1 MKEEF
6 LNHVKNHQMIIKN
19 DSGVHRHLLFKQ
31 PNTIARYFNITT
43 WDGHLCISGDMG
55 TFVFRRLT
63 DMFDF
68 FRGEG
73 INRGYWSEKLEAGEH
88 KKYSPEKAR
97 AALDQEFEN
106 WREWLNDDVSHEFIS
121 EEKSELDN
129 IDTDDQHEFNE
140 SIRSWRPNKGG
151 VQLDD
156 FWEHDLYEY
165 TYHFT
170 WCCYAIV
177 WAIEQYDKHKE
188 KLMTPKKKALAVNK
202 NLKAKHIKN
211 GLWQVFEGDKPYA
224 KDQSSSQSAWYE
236 AMFVATCPF
245 KVGDTL
251 RRISDGKI
259 YTVVGHTTIG
269 CVNHL
274 IDENGVTDGLYE
286 WKYSEYEVMK

>member
-31 PNTIARYFNITT
+31 PNTIDRYFNITT

-55 TFVFRRLT
+55 TYVFRRLT
-63 DMFDF
+63 DMFYF

-73 INRGYWSEKLEAGEH
+73 INLGYWSEKLEAGKCKE
-88 KKYSPEKAR
+88 YSPEKAR

-106 WREWLNDDVSHEFIS
+106 WLDYRGKDASKGFI
-121 EEKSELDN
+121 ENEKSELDN
-129 IDTDDQHEFNE
+129 IDTDDYHEFVEAVRN
-140 SIRSWRPNKGG
+140 WCPNKGG

-170 WCCYAIV
+170 WCCHAIV

-188 KLMTPKKKALAVNK
+188 KLMTPKKKALLVNK
-202 NLKAKHIKN
+202 NLKAKKV
-211 GLWQVFEGDKPYA
+211 GMKWQVFDGDKPYA
-224 KDQSSSQSAWYE
+224 IDQHSPQNAWYE
-236 AMFVATCPF
+236 AQRIALCPF

-251 RRISDGKI
+251 RRISDGKTF
-259 YTVVGHTTIG
+259 TVVAHSVIG

-286 WKYSEYEVMK
+286 WKYSEYEVVK

>member
-1 MKEEF
+1 MKHEF
-6 LNHVKNHQMIIKN
+6 LEHVKNHQMIIKN
-19 DSGVHRHLLFKQ
+19 DNGIYRHILFKR
-31 PNTIARYFNITT
+31 PNTIDRYFNITT

-73 INRGYWSEKLEAGEH
+73 INRGYWSEKLEAGEC

-106 WREWLNDDVSHEFIS
+106 WKEDTGFNDEDIAY
-121 EEKSELDN
+121 EKSELDN

-140 SIRSWRPNKGG
+140 AIRNWCPNKGG

-156 FWEHDLYEY
+156 FWEHDLNEY

-170 WCCYAIV
+170 WCCHAIV

-188 KLMTPKKKALAVNK
+188 
-202 NLKAKHIKN
+202 
-211 GLWQVFEGDKPYA
+211 
-224 KDQSSSQSAWYE
+224 
-236 AMFVATCPF
+236 
-245 KVGDTL
+245 
-251 RRISDGKI
+251 ISDEQI
-259 YTVVGHTTIG
+259 TRNSQPVA
-269 CVNHL
+269 
-274 IDENGVTDGLYE
+274 
-286 WKYSEYEVMK
+286 